1 MVKSEV
7 LRLER
12 HDWTV
17 AIFAARETAGTLA
30 SCLQAALKSCG
41 SRRTVIDVL
50 VNGNRALADQ
60 FSEYVDE
67 FRRRRM
73 DNQTTDNAVVRV
85 WFIPFGDKA
94 HAWNVY
100 LHTIWPGGD
109 VGYFIDGY
117 VQVRPDAFLL
127 LDEGL
132 TTTTGALGAT
142 GIPTSGRS
150 ARNLASQMLTEGGM
164 HGNLHA
170 IRGSAISNL
179 KQTGFR
185 LPLGLY
191 RTDSLIGAVLMFRL
205 DPAKNEWD
213 PKRVFVHPQV
223 TWHVASASLWT
234 LKDLSAQYKRKL
246 RQAQGALENR
256 AVREHLAIG
265 KRDPVL
271 LPRTTNELV
280 NRWLA
285 AHPEQATQAFVS
297 QPLTFYAARKLRQ
310 HRDWSIADLPPV
322 LAYEFRP

>member
-1 MVKSEV
+1 MVKSDV
-7 LRLER
+7 LQLAP
-12 HDWTV
+12 HDWAV

-30 SCLQAALKSCG
+30 SCLQAALQSCG
-41 SRRTVIDVL
+41 SKRTVIDVL

-60 FSEYVDE
+60 FSQYVDD
-67 FRRRRM
+67 FKLRRTGK
-73 DNQTTDNAVVRV
+73 QSAGNAVVRV
-85 WFIPFGDKA
+85 WFIPFGHKA

-109 VGYFIDGY
+109 VNYFIDGY
-117 VQVRPDAFLL
+117 VQVRPDAFML
-127 LDEGL
+127 LDERL
-132 TTTTGALGAT
+132 TATTGALGAT

-150 ARNLASQMLTEGGM
+150 ARKLAKQMLTEGGM

-170 IRGSAISNL
+170 IRGSALSNM

-205 DPAKNEWD
+205 DPAKNAWD
-213 PKRVFVHPQV
+213 AKRVVVHPQV
-223 TWHVASASLWT
+223 TWHVAPASLWT
-234 LKDLSAQYKRKL
+234 PKDLSAQYKRKL

-271 LPRTTNELV
+271 LPRTANELV

-285 AHPEQATQAFVS
+285 DHPEQAKKAFLS
-297 QPLTFYAARKLRQ
+297 QPLTFYAARKLRR

-322 LAYEFRP
+322 LTCEFRP